1 MAQIM
6 DQRMADGVRAA
17 LGGISITGDVYGC
30 YASNAAA
37 GIALVALTTS
47 NHPTLANYSNSGVA
61 LGIRSVTL
69 SQIADGA
76 NAPGCVVWGYL
87 GSLGSAAATGA
98 PIASGTAIAA
108 GTHASST
115 GALATRYLGGANYTP
130 RATWYPATVTF
141 TAAPTYL
148 GPVGQSLATLA
159 TATAAA
165 PHSTVLPYCMVL
177 APGAA
182 LSLAYNTTTT
192 TVKYQIRIDFDE
204 IVLS

>member
-1 MAQIM
+1 MAQIQ
-6 DQRMADGVRAA
+6 DQRMADGIRAA
-17 LGGISITGDVYGC
+17 LGGVNITGAVYGC

-47 NHPTLANYSNSGVA
+47 NHPTLANYTGSGVA
-61 LGIRSVTL
+61 LGIRSITL

-76 NAPGCVVWGYL
+76 NAPGTVILGYTA
-87 GSLGSAAATGA
+87 SLGSIAATGA
-98 PIASGTAIAA
+98 GIASGTAITP
-108 GTHASST
+108 GTFASST
-115 GALATRYLGGANYTP
+115 GALATRYIGGTNWTP

-148 GPVGQSLATLA
+148 GPIGQTLATLA

-165 PHSTVLPYCMVL
+165 PHSTVLPYSMVI

-182 LSLAYNTTTT
+182 LSIAYNTTTT

-204 IVLS
+204 IVLA